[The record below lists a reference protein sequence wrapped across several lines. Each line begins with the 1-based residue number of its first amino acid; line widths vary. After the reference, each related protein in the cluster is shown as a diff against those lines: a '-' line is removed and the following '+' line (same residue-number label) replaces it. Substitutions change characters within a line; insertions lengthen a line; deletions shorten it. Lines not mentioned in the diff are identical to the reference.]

1 MPVVLLCKL
10 EQGGDVL
17 RVFFDFSMSFVDESA
32 LLTLPTPPFTYSIAL
47 LFTLKLVVDF
57 VSIEKRRFPS
67 ASLKED
73 HLTLPFLTSLKSFS
87 VNFGI
92 F

>member
-57 VSIEKRRFPS
+57 VSIEKKAIPFCLVSRRIVLHYPS
-67 ASLKED
+67 
-73 HLTLPFLTSLKSFS
+73 LPA
-87 VNFGI
+87 
-92 F
+92 